1 MDIKAKIEE
10 IVEKIKKDKD
20 LQELFMKDPVT
31 ALEKITGIDLPNDQL
46 DAVIAGVKAKLTAD
60 NIGGALKGL
69 GGLFGKK

>member
-10 IVEKIKKDKD
+10 IVDKIKDD
-20 LQELFMKDPVT
+20 EELRKLFLKDPVT
-31 ALEKITGIDLPNDQL
+31 ALEKVTGIDLPNDQL

-60 NIGGALKGL
+60 NIGDALKGL

>member
-10 IVEKIKKDKD
+10 IVDKIKDD
-20 LQELFMKDPVT
+20 EELQKLFLKDPVT
-31 ALEKITGIDLPNDQL
+31 ALEKVTGIDLPNDQL

-60 NIGGALKGL
+60 NIGDALKGL